1 MHPTKVAKVGLTVF
15 VKHDHDEL
23 FQAGQ
28 VLPGKL
34 LVFDLSIEAGQVAGL
49 TSTMSAHVGH
59 TCNCQPVKAVIS
71 KHPRVTYTL
80 AARNSSNRS

>member
-1 MHPTKVAKVGLTVF
+1 MVEVGLTIF

-28 VLPGKL
+28 VLPGKR
-34 LVFDLSIEAGQVAGL
+34 LVFDLSIEAGQVAGFK
-49 TSTMSAHVGH
+49 TSASVHVDH
-59 TCNCQPVKAVIS
+59 TCNRQPVKADVS
-71 KHPRVTYTL
+71 KHPRATYTL